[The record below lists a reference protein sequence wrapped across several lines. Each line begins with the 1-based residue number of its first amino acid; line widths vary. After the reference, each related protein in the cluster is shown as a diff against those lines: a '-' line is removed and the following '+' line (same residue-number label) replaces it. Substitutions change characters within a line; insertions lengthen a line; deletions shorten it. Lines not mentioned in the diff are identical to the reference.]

1 MSAIDNLTD
10 GRIALAK
17 SNIRLAL
24 SDLGSLGARAS
35 ELDFCD
41 EEWQECVGKAFS
53 EQERLL
59 REALEALA
67 RKST

>member
-1 MSAIDNLTD
+1 MSAVDKLTD

-24 SDLGSLGARAS
+24 EDLSSVRARVS

-41 EEWQECVGKAFS
+41 GEWQDYAGKLFDG
-53 EQERLL
+53 QESLL
-59 REALEALA
+59 REALEALG
-67 RKST
+67 